1 MALCSF
7 YGFYPG
13 FLDLVAGMGYKPAP
27 SDEHFMACYSHLRP
41 NLGDTIVTTAGM
53 FSSGDGDPQ
62 SEAVTDS
69 HLVPD
74 LCYNVQYFEK
84 HGRNLEDP
92 WSCRQSVIYHK
103 YDMAKNCSIWVTVQ
117 PPDTWES
124 SLKDLCHHRLSH
136 PLFMHLRFIRSAAAN
151 FRDYLNYI
159 SSKLL
164 DLVRA
169 RGDPSMPCLKLAIL
183 ATTETGRTNVW
194 HFLSR
199 LQSSISTSRLI
210 KNFMGCVGSCT
221 ELKRF

>member
-1 MALCSF
+1 
-7 YGFYPG
+7 
-13 FLDLVAGMGYKPAP
+13 
-27 SDEHFMACYSHLRP
+27 MACYSHLRP
-41 NLGDTIVTTAGM
+41 NLGDTIVTTA
-53 FSSGDGDPQ
+53 
-62 SEAVTDS
+62 
-69 HLVPD
+69 D

-164 DLVRA
+164 DLDQRVA
-169 RGDPSMPCLKLAIL
+169 FPKPLAEFDFDFALNQELHGLRGKL
-183 ATTETGRTNVW
+183 
-194 HFLSR
+194 H
-199 LQSSISTSRLI
+199 
-210 KNFMGCVGSCT
+210 
-221 ELKRF
+221 